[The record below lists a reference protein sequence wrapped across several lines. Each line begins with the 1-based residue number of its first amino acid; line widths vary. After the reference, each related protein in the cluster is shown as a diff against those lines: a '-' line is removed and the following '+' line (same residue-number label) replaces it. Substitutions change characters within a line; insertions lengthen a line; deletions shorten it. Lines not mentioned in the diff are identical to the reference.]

1 VIPAVDLRTDYPRSP
16 TEQLGGMDI
25 LTRAIDKAQAEI
37 DGTLGDY
44 IYWDCPM
51 NHLLFDTLGLDAAQ
65 FLEAVRQARRTAEP
79 EAQDFLK
86 DARESPEDPGFLSDN
101 QITDAVKSPQI
112 DNEILSWVARTHMP
126 DPQQILQMN
135 KRLEQMS
142 PSTPE
147 AKRAFTAELAATGT
161 GRTGITKYVDLT
173 DLQEGRLRS

>member
-1 VIPAVDLRTDYPRSP
+1 
-16 TEQLGGMDI
+16 MDI